1 MHFSWTR
8 SDRSAE
14 SDSWLS
20 EDIPLS
26 ETDERY
32 LVEVVADDGE
42 TVVRSQMVSV
52 PVWVYPSAEILGDFG
67 VMPDAVTL
75 RVRQIS
81 VRVGPGVAA
90 ERRFN
95 LA

>member
-1 MHFSWTR
+1 
-8 SDRSAE
+8 
-14 SDSWLS
+14 
-20 EDIPLS
+20 
-26 ETDERY
+26 
-32 LVEVVADDGE
+32 VEVVADDGE